1 MHQTISIA
9 QEYYRLNEL
18 WRQGASS
25 YHQLYV
31 CTVFVNRCNYRFFV
45 ALI

>member
-1 MHQTISIA
+1 MHQTISVA

-31 CTVFVNRCNYRFFV
+31 RTVFVNRCNYRFSV